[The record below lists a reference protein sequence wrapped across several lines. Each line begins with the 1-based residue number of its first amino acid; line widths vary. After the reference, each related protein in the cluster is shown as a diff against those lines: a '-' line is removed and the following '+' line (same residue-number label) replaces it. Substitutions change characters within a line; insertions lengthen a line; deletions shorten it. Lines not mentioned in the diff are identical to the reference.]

1 MVMSEETKIKEKPTI
16 TRDQLRFMRDL
27 TMGFAKRK
35 SANQNWKKH
44 LVDLSNDCDTL
55 DAVMARAGIDAMEL
69 DGSKI
74 NRVVNT
80 TKSEAEKN

>member
-1 MVMSEETKIKEKPTI
+1 MSEQTKTETKPTI

-27 TMGFAKRK
+27 TMEFAKRK

-44 LVDLSNDCDTL
+44 LVDLSDKCDTL
-55 DAVMARAGIDAMEL
+55 DAVMARAGIEAMEL

-74 NRVVNT
+74 NRVVST
-80 TKSEAEKN
+80 SIEEAEKN